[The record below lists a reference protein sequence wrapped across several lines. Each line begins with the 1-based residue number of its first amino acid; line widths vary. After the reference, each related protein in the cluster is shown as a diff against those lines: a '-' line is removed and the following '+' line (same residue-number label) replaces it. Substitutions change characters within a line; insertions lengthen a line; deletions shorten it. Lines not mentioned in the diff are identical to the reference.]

1 MQVRGTNILLEPN
14 EEGICI
20 CEKIYFQ
27 IYFKTKE
34 FTKNTKKGILLYR
47 RLKNINNYSE
57 SVIKMHQRKYFEEE
71 IYLLE
76 KIKNGCQISLP
87 KSSKINTL
95 DPFINDKKILQVGG
109 RLKRSNLNTDYVH
122 SILLSGEGIVKS
134 LIRKWYHGSIE
145 YDTRILVSEG
155 KLSSAT
161 INIKHEYKYES
172 YV

>member
-14 EEGICI
+14 EKGICI

-95 DPFINDKKILQVGG
+95 DLHLFI
-109 RLKRSNLNTDYVH
+109 H
-122 SILLSGEGIVKS
+122 SILIKDFCWILSAFV
-134 LIRKWYHGSIE
+134 
-145 YDTRILVSEG
+145 
-155 KLSSAT
+155 
-161 INIKHEYKYES
+161 
-172 YV
+172 